1 MGRAWGWGRTLPG
14 FNPLKVAG
22 TRMNV
27 PSQSTNLAAS
37 LMLLR
42 KSLLTAS
49 GTYFKSQTFVF
60 HLSALGALGSAT
72 SGGGLCERK

>member
-1 MGRAWGWGRTLPG
+1 
-14 FNPLKVAG
+14 
-22 TRMNV
+22 MNV

-37 LMLLR
+37 LRLLR
-42 KSLLTAS
+42 KSLLLTAS
-49 GTYFKSQTFVF
+49 GTYFKSQAFVF